1 MIGSVADPVAL
12 IVHLPGDCMLSVT
25 SLNMPV
31 RLRLQEEEKLVRDVM
46 RHMVFRNQVKPD
58 VPVPRADL
66 AKLFPA
72 QVQTLQLQ
80 LYRADHAELTAF

>member
-1 MIGSVADPVAL
+1 MYVD
-12 IVHLPGDCMLSVT
+12 LPGLLS
-25 SLNMPV
+25 P
-31 RLRLQEEEKLVRDVM
+31 QEEEKLVRDVM

-72 QVQTLQLQ
+72 QVQLQLHSNHTCAAPGQ
-80 LYRADHAELTAF
+80 ADASE